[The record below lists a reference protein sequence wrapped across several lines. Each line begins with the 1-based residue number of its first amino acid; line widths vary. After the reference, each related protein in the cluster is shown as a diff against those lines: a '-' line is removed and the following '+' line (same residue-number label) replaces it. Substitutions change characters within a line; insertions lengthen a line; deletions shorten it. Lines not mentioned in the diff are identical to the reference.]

1 MTHLSTDV
9 LIIGSGGAGLRAAI
23 EARRYGVSVLLIT
36 KGTARFDCCT
46 AAAMGSFRV
55 SWEDK
60 DIEEHFYET
69 LNAGKH
75 LNNPELVKILVVRAG
90 PALRELETFGI
101 RLCIEKGKA
110 SLIVSGQPAGVT
122 LINIL
127 FNLARDMGVE
137 LIKKACAFNLL
148 VEDGRCHGA
157 SAFRLDTG
165 EIINISAK
173 TVVLATGGF
182 AGVYLRNDNPP
193 GNIGTG
199 ILLAFQ
205 AGAKLQ
211 DLEFI
216 QFQPMFIDKSV
227 PRMPILDWLIEATK
241 GIAPGGPLI
250 NNKGERFLGKY
261 GLLNQKILRDN
272 LIIAIEKEIAE
283 EKEAQKFVAL
293 DLRELTSADIEKAF
307 DSEFCRQLVRRFAH
321 VFSSKPLH
329 VASSAHYT
337 MGGVII
343 NEKCET
349 TIEGLYAAGEV
360 TGGIHGANRLGGN
373 ALTEIMVFGKIA
385 GKEAAEFAINSNFI
399 KIDKEQFGKGQEM
412 IHELF
417 GKNNKVEIPPSP
429 IKREVKV
436 TLSRF
441 CGPLKSEES
450 LLFALDKLRN
460 LEKKIPYVYAN
471 DFKGLQDALES
482 RFMILLSELV
492 AWSALTRQESRGS
505 HCRLD
510 FPETDDKY
518 WLKNIVIKKRD
529 GEPEPFIE
537 KKLSKTFIAQK
548 SSMKLKLKERKV
560 LIKRRVHS

>member
-1 MTHLSTDV
+1 
-9 LIIGSGGAGLRAAI
+9 
-23 EARRYGVSVLLIT
+23 
-36 KGTARFDCCT
+36 
-46 AAAMGSFRV
+46 
-55 SWEDK
+55 
-60 DIEEHFYET
+60 
-69 LNAGKH
+69 
-75 LNNPELVKILVVRAG
+75 
-90 PALRELETFGI
+90 
-101 RLCIEKGKA
+101 
-110 SLIVSGQPAGVT
+110 
-122 LINIL
+122 
-127 FNLARDMGVE
+127 
-137 LIKKACAFNLL
+137 
-148 VEDGRCHGA
+148 
-157 SAFRLDTG
+157 
-165 EIINISAK
+165 
-173 TVVLATGGF
+173 
-182 AGVYLRNDNPP
+182 
-193 GNIGTG
+193 
-199 ILLAFQ
+199 
-205 AGAKLQ
+205 
-211 DLEFI
+211 
-216 QFQPMFIDKSV
+216 
-227 PRMPILDWLIEATK
+227 
-241 GIAPGGPLI
+241 
-250 NNKGERFLGKY
+250 
-261 GLLNQKILRDN
+261 
-272 LIIAIEKEIAE
+272 
-283 EKEAQKFVAL
+283 
-293 DLRELTSADIEKAF
+293 
-307 DSEFCRQLVRRFAH
+307 
-321 VFSSKPLH
+321 
-329 VASSAHYT
+329 
-337 MGGVII
+337 
-343 NEKCET
+343 
-349 TIEGLYAAGEV
+349 
-360 TGGIHGANRLGGN
+360 
-373 ALTEIMVFGKIA
+373 MVFGKIA

-412 IHELF
+412 IHGLF